1 MNADRTAITRAVLVT
16 GGASGIGAAV
26 CRRIAGPGV
35 GILVHALANAEGC
48 ARVAQEIEQRGGR
61 AITACGDLAQA
72 GFGAELVTRTV
83 EAFGRLDAVIANAG
97 FPLRGEYGE
106 LSRAD
111 FDRCQ
116 AAMPCAFLDMATA
129 ALPWLQHGAARVI
142 AVSAHSAHM
151 FRGNYPTFPASAAA
165 KSALETLVKA
175 LAVRLAASGAT
186 ANVVVPGLIRK
197 DADRD
202 PFLSADEKANL
213 VAHVP
218 MRRFGTAEE
227 VAGVIAF
234 LLSPDASYV
243 TGQLIH
249 VDGGLA

>member
-1 MNADRTAITRAVLVT
+1 MSDDRNPVSRAVIVT
-16 GGASGIGAAV
+16 GSASGIGLAI

-48 ARVAQEIEQRGGR
+48 ARVAKEIEHRGGR
-61 AITACGDLAQA
+61 AITACGDLATP
-72 GFGAELVTRTV
+72 GFATGLVMRTV
-83 EAFGRLDAVIANAG
+83 DAFGRLDALVANAG
-97 FPLRGEYGE
+97 FPFRGEYGVLE
-106 LSRAD
+106 RAD
-111 FDRCQ
+111 FDHCQ
-116 AAMPCAFLDMATA
+116 AAMPGAFFDMVTA
-129 ALPWLQHGAARVI
+129 ALPHLSNDRARVV

-151 FRGNYPTFPASAAA
+151 FRGNYPTYPASAAA
-165 KSALETLVKA
+165 KSALESLVKS
-175 LAVRLAASGAT
+175 LAVQLAPSGAT

-202 PFLSADEKANL
+202 PFLSDEEKAKL

-218 MRRFGTAEE
+218 MRRFGQADE
-227 VAGVIAF
+227 VAAVVAF
-234 LLSPDASYV
+234 LLSADASYV

>member
-1 MNADRTAITRAVLVT
+1 VTTITRAVLVT
-16 GGASGIGAAV
+16 GSASGIGDAI
-26 CRRIAGPGV
+26 CQRIAGPGV
-35 GILVHALANAEGC
+35 GVLVHALANAEGC
-48 ARVAQEIEQRGGR
+48 ARVAKAIEQRGGR
-61 AITACGDLAQA
+61 AIIACGDLAA
-72 GFGAELVTRTV
+72 PGFAAELVTRTV
-83 EAFGRLDAVIANAG
+83 DAFGRLDALVANAG
-97 FPLRGEYGE
+97 FPMRGEYGTLTRAE
-106 LSRAD
+106 LD
-111 FDRCQ
+111 YCQ
-116 AAMPCAFLDMATA
+116 AAMPGAFLDMVTA
-129 ALPWLQHGAARVI
+129 ALPHLTHDRARVV

-165 KSALETLVKA
+165 KSALESLVKS
-175 LAVRLAASGAT
+175 LAVQLAPSGAT

-202 PFLSADEKANL
+202 PFLSAQEKANL

-218 MRRFGTAEE
+218 MRRFGNADE
-227 VAGVIAF
+227 VAAVVAF